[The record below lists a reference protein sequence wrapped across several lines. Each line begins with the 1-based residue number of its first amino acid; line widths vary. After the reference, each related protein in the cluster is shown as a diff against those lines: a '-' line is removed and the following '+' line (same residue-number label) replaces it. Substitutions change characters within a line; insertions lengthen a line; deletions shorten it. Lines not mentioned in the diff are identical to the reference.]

1 MRNTIGF
8 CDTISLPNA
17 LPQNVG
23 WYFRTTVHKQKH
35 MDKATQTMID
45 NLHKNTGKTLEQWI
59 EIVTKEHFSKH
70 GEIIKF
76 LKEKHEFT
84 HGFANLVAHKAKNS
98 DAGSAENTEDLIVA
112 QYQGKEHLK
121 PIYDKLIS
129 EISTFGNDIEIA
141 PKNTYVSLRRKK
153 QFAIL
158 NPVTKTRF
166 EIGINLKGQEP
177 TKKLEA
183 EKPNS
188 MCSHKIKIMDINEID
203 REILNWIKMAYEKA
217 G

>member
-1 MRNTIGF
+1 
-8 CDTISLPNA
+8 
-17 LPQNVG
+17 
-23 WYFRTTVHKQKH
+23 

-59 EIVTKEHFSKH
+59 ETVNARSFAKH
-70 GEIIKF
+70 GEIISF
-76 LKEKHEFT
+76 LKDTHGLT
-84 HGFANLVAHKAKNS
+84 HGFANLIAHKAKGS
-98 DAGSAENTEDLIVA
+98 DAGSADNPDDLIA
-112 QYQGKEHLK
+112 KQYLGKEHFRPL
-121 PIYDKLIS
+121 YDKLMS
-129 EISTFGNDIEIA
+129 EIMAYGNDIEIA

-158 NPVTKTRF
+158 NPATKTRF

-177 TKKLEA
+177 TGKLQA

-188 MCSHKIKIMDINEID
+188 MCSHKISVAGMEDVDKEI
-203 REILNWIKMAYEKA
+203 RQWIKKAYDHA